1 MTNSITPPSA
11 NDEDFTID
19 IGGLT
24 MASST
29 MASSPYWASSGN
41 ISIANITA
49 AGTGYNY
56 ANGSVLTIG
65 GSNGGV
71 GGPGVYTVGASNWN
85 STQPSLKVS
94 GDADFEGDVKI
105 GGKSIVALLQKI
117 EDRLAILQPD
127 PKRLAKY
134 EALQEAYEHY
144 KVLEALCVEDNVD
157 PTKK

>member
-1 MTNSITPPSA
+1 MTYSILPPS
-11 NDEDFTID
+11 NDDKEDSFTSLGL
-19 IGGLT
+19 GGMT
-24 MASST
+24 MASNQNTYSGT
-29 MASSPYWASSGN
+29 MANVTIGAIG
-41 ISIANITA
+41 
-49 AGTGYNY
+49 GGGYNY
-56 ANGSVLTIG
+56 SPSSVVTIG
-65 GSNGGV
+65 GNGGS
-71 GGPGVYTVGASNWN
+71 GVYTMGASNWN
-85 STQPSLKVS
+85 SAQPSLKVT

-105 GGKSIVALLQKI
+105 RGKSIVALLQKI